1 MNTFT
6 QIKWLYFVFKKNQ
19 QSHGR
24 LNFFDNILMINTIKI
39 SHETNFTI
47 KQVYSF
53 VVGLLTSTLWV
64 QVTTFE
70 YMGGIQ
76 TCLAHVRIS
85 VLKKIRVNCKLEF
98 IQIQQMA

>member
-1 MNTFT
+1 MK
-6 QIKWLYFVFKKNQ
+6 QILQLSKF
-19 QSHGR
+19 
-24 LNFFDNILMINTIKI
+24 ILLAI
-39 SHETNFTI
+39 
-47 KQVYSF
+47 
-53 VVGLLTSTLWV
+53 GLLTSTLWG

-70 YMGGIQ
+70 YTGGMQ